1 MIAEDLK
8 LRYKRLIEKQE
19 LTEEEKL
26 ELKQLNEQLFP
37 GSSICRDLLKQY
49 SIEDISILF
58 D

>member
-37 GSSICRDLLKQY
+37 GSNFLHFPPSNQLPRDTVTG
-49 SIEDISILF
+49 
-58 D
+58 